1 MALLQFNAL
10 NSPHQPLIAPY
21 TCTSLHN
28 PGARLSGKIRLHFWT
43 NDMID
48 YRKLDDLMD
57 KLLSVL
63 PESTLHMQRDIASN
77 MRDVLENGLRK
88 MNLVSREEFDVQSAL
103 LARLQERLRQL
114 EQRLKDLEKPGL

>member
-1 MALLQFNAL
+1 
-10 NSPHQPLIAPY
+10 
-21 TCTSLHN
+21 
-28 PGARLSGKIRLHFWT
+28 
-43 NDMID
+43 MID